1 MKKITLAIVLFLIHL
16 SSYAQYRNL
25 PLKDYK
31 TWSIQGNIS
40 NNWAHTDV
48 VNNDLFYS
56 NVNYNLGYGLRLNK
70 FLTHNFG
77 IALDASRTKFKGEN
91 NFSSYSSNVNY
102 QVSVLGIIQTGN
114 IRYID
119 AFKNFQLYGY
129 LGYGT
134 VNYEASYVNKNNPK
148 WNNSVKENAQVI
160 PAGLGLKYHLKENIT
175 LNMEYA
181 INNINSDNLDAFSD
195 AVTEYDNYSR
205 VQFGISYTIG
215 SKDDVVL
222 EWHDPRPRYVPQPV
236 RKDTV
241 VIIQNNQALDSN
253 LLADLQQLKNI
264 KKLDSLFFD
273 SLEINNSRL
282 TVFYEFNKYLLS
294 NVYHNKLGEIS
305 LNALN
310 RPNYKIIIESYTDTI
325 GSPENNKII
334 VERRSSEIY
343 NYYIS
348 IGVPKEMM
356 EIKLHDES
364 SAIMPSDAE
373 NRKSVIYIRK

>member
-1 MKKITLAIVLFLIHL
+1 MKKITLVIALLLINL
-16 SSYAQYRNL
+16 ISYAQYRNL
-25 PLKDYK
+25 SLKDYK

-48 VNNDLFYS
+48 VNNNLFYS

-77 IALDASRTKFKGEN
+77 LAVDASKTKFYGEN
-91 NFSSYSSNVNY
+91 ENSSYSSNVNY
-102 QVSVLGIIQTGN
+102 QVSLLGILQTGN
-114 IRYID
+114 IRFID

-134 VNYEASYVNKNNPK
+134 VNYEASYTNKTNPN

-160 PAGLGLKYHLKENIT
+160 PAGLGLKYHLKENVT
-175 LNMEYA
+175 LNLEYA
-181 INNINSDNLDAFSD
+181 FNNINSDDLDAFND

-205 VQFGISYTIG
+205 IQFGISYTIG
-215 SKDDVVL
+215 NKDDVVL

-241 VIIQNNQALDSN
+241 FIVQNNPTIDSN
-253 LLADLQQLKNI
+253 LLADLQELKNI

-273 SLEINNSRL
+273 SLEVSNSRI
-282 TVFYEFNKYLLS
+282 TIFYEFNKYSLPS
-294 NVYHNKLGEIS
+294 VYHNKLGEIS

-310 RPNYKIIIESYTDTI
+310 RSDYKIIIESYTDTI

-343 NYYIS
+343 NYYTS
-348 IGVPKEMM
+348 IGVPKDKM

-364 SAIMPSDAE
+364 SAILPSDAE
-373 NRKSVIYIRK
+373 NRKSIIYIKK